1 MAEQVSPVLTI
12 RDASEADAAACA
24 AIYRPFVLDT
34 AVSFE
39 LVPPTAADMAARIR
53 EASSAHAWLV
63 AEVAGADAEVTGA
76 DAVMVG
82 ANAVVAGRA
91 ADAVGGMSIAGGG
104 MTAVG
109 GGMTAVGGGMAA
121 AGSGMAAVGGAVVG
135 YAYARPFAAR
145 EAYRWSCETSIYLPA
160 GRRRAGVGRTLYR
173 ALLARLTERGFRVVV
188 AKMTLPNPASEGL
201 HAALGFR
208 PVGVHRRIG
217 YKNGAWHDVA
227 ISQLDLVTDDGP
239 PAEPR

>member
-1 MAEQVSPVLTI
+1 MVEQASPRLTI

-39 LVPPTAADMAARIR
+39 ITPPTEAEMAARIG
-53 EASSAHAWLV
+53 EAAGTHAWLV
-63 AEVAGADAEVTGA
+63 AELGGEVA
-76 DAVMVG
+76 
-82 ANAVVAGRA
+82 
-91 ADAVGGMSIAGGG
+91 
-104 MTAVG
+104 
-109 GGMTAVGGGMAA
+109 
-121 AGSGMAAVGGAVVG
+121 G

-145 EAYRWSCETSIYLPA
+145 EAYRWSAETSIYLSPLHR
-160 GRRRAGVGRTLYR
+160 GAGVGRSLYE
-173 ALLARLTERGFRVVV
+173 ALLARLIERGFRVVV

-217 YKNGAWHDVA
+217 FKNGFWYDVA
-227 ISQLDLVTDDGP
+227 IAQRELA
-239 PAEPR
+239 PAIDHPTEPC